1 MSAPF
6 TPVKRKKRRAN
17 RHGMLPL
24 SWADKMERDSR
35 ELAANDAWIEQC
47 MGQSDIRF
55 SEPPA

>member
-6 TPVKRKKRRAN
+6 TPVKRKKRRTN

-35 ELAANDAWIEQC
+35 ELAANDTWIEQC
-47 MGQSDIRF
+47 MGQSDI
-55 SEPPA
+55 